1 MENLLLKK
9 PKIIIPTKQ
18 KKSRKSRKSL
28 IINKKETRGRKPL
41 STKSTSLFNPSLIK
55 TFRGSDLT
63 FGDAI
68 FQPIKTGNEVDVIL
82 STEGGLMPATNM
94 ILVGS
99 PGSGKTTV
107 ALDMLADM
115 VEQGYKCLFISAE
128 MDEISY
134 FKYCKRLPKI
144 AKVPVLFLNNYTDHF
159 KETLDYVLNEGY
171 DAVCIDSIAEVIE
184 SFKIVY
190 RTTESAAEKWLL
202 ELQQKH
208 KKGENKYKYYTSFIN
223 IQQVTKAGE
232 FVGSN
237 RLKHMMD
244 AMMHVDRSKDGL
256 ERSLYF
262 SKNRDSDKDYKV
274 YFTIMNNKV
283 HYSYETKE
291 EE

>member
-1 MENLLLKK
+1 MKNLELELSQ
-9 PKIIIPTKQ
+9 ITIPAIDNNQ
-18 KKSRKSRKSL
+18 RK
-28 IINKKETRGRKPL
+28 RGRPAIN
-41 STKSTSLFNPSLIK
+41 STSAKSDFDPTLIK
-55 TFRGSDLT
+55 TFRGTELT

-68 FQPIKTGNEVDVIL
+68 FQPIKTGNEVDIIL
-82 STEGGLMPATNM
+82 STDGGLMPATNM

-115 VEQGYKCLFISAE
+115 VEKGYKCLFVSAE

-159 KETLDYVLNEGY
+159 KETLEYVFNEGY
-171 DAVCIDSIAEVIE
+171 DAICIDSIAEVIE

-244 AMMHVDRSKDGL
+244 AMMHVDRSRDGL
-256 ERSLYF
+256 ERSLHF
-262 SKNRDSDKDYKV
+262 SKNRDCDKDYKI

>member
-1 MENLLLKK
+1 MKNLELELSE
-9 PKIIIPTKQ
+9 ITIPSFNINQ
-18 KKSRKSRKSL
+18 RKRGRPSL
-28 IINKKETRGRKPL
+28 ISNN
-41 STKSTSLFNPSLIK
+41 TKSDFDPTLIK
-55 TFRGSDLT
+55 TFRGTELT

-68 FQPIKTGNEVDVIL
+68 FQPIKTGSEVDVIL

-115 VEQGYKCLFISAE
+115 VEKGYKCLFVSAE

-144 AKVPVLFLNNYTDHF
+144 AKVPVLFLNNYTDYF
-159 KETLDYVLNEGY
+159 KETLEYVFNEGY

-184 SFKIVY
+184 SYKIVY

-223 IQQVTKAGE
+223 IQQVTKAGD

-244 AMMHVDRSKDGL
+244 AMMHVDRSRDGL
-256 ERSLYF
+256 ERSLHF
-262 SKNRDSDKDYKV
+262 SKNRDCDKDCKV
-274 YFTIMNNKV
+274 YFAIMNNKV
-283 HYSYETKE
+283 HYSYEIKE
-291 EE
+291 EEE

>member
-1 MENLLLKK
+1 MKNLELELSQITIPAIENNL
-9 PKIIIPTKQ
+9 
-18 KKSRKSRKSL
+18 RK
-28 IINKKETRGRKPL
+28 RGRPATA
-41 STKSTSLFNPSLIK
+41 SNTVKSDFDPTTIK
-55 TFRGSDLT
+55 TFRGSELT

-94 ILVGS
+94 ILVGA

-115 VEQGYKCLFISAE
+115 VEKGNKCLFISAE

-159 KETLDYVLNEGY
+159 KETLDYILNEGY

-244 AMMHVDRSKDGL
+244 AMMHVDRSRDGL

-262 SKNRDSDKDYKV
+262 SKNRDCDKDYKV
-274 YFTIMNNKV
+274 YFTIINNKV

-291 EE
+291 EEEN

>member
-1 MENLLLKK
+1 MKNLELELSR
-9 PKIIIPTKQ
+9 ITIPLISNQ
-18 KKSRKSRKSL
+18 RKRGRPSL
-28 IINKKETRGRKPL
+28 ISNTI
-41 STKSTSLFNPSLIK
+41 KSDFNPLLIK

-68 FQPIKTGNEVDVIL
+68 FQPIKTGNEIDVIL

-144 AKVPVLFLNNYTDHF
+144 AKVPVLFLNNYTNHF

-256 ERSLYF
+256 ERSLHF
-262 SKNRDSDKDYKV
+262 SKNRDSDKDCKI

-291 EE
+291 EED

>member
-1 MENLLLKK
+1 MKNLELELSR
-9 PKIIIPTKQ
+9 ITIPLISNQ
-18 KKSRKSRKSL
+18 RKRGRPSL
-28 IINKKETRGRKPL
+28 ISNTI
-41 STKSTSLFNPSLIK
+41 KSDFNPSLIK

-68 FQPIKTGNEVDVIL
+68 FQPIKTGNEVDIIL

-159 KETLDYVLNEGY
+159 KETLEYVFNEGY

-256 ERSLYF
+256 ERSLHF
-262 SKNRDSDKDYKV
+262 SKNRDSDKDCKI

-291 EE
+291 EED

>member
-1 MENLLLKK
+1 MKNLELELSQ
-9 PKIIIPTKQ
+9 ITIPVVSNNQ
-18 KKSRKSRKSL
+18 RK
-28 IINKKETRGRKPL
+28 RGR
-41 STKSTSLFNPSLIK
+41 PSLISTNTKSDFDPTLIK
-55 TFRGSDLT
+55 TIRGTELT

-68 FQPIKTGNEVDVIL
+68 FQPIKTDSEIDVIL

-94 ILVGS
+94 IVVGS

-107 ALDMLADM
+107 ALDMLANM
-115 VEQGYKCLFISAE
+115 VEKGYKCLFISAE

-159 KETLDYVLNEGY
+159 KETLEYVFNEGY
-171 DAVCIDSIAEVIE
+171 DAICIDSIAEVIE

-223 IQQVTKAGE
+223 IQQVTKAGD

-244 AMMHVDRSKDGL
+244 AMMHVDRSRDGL

-262 SKNRDSDKDYKV
+262 SKNRDCDKDYKI
-274 YFTIMNNKV
+274 YFSIMNNKV
-283 HYSYETKE
+283 YYSYKNE
-291 EE
+291 EEEEI

>member
-1 MENLLLKK
+1 MKNLELELSE
-9 PKIIIPTKQ
+9 ITIPSFNINQ
-18 KKSRKSRKSL
+18 RK
-28 IINKKETRGRKPL
+28 RGRPSL
-41 STKSTSLFNPSLIK
+41 VSNNSKSDFDPSLIK
-55 TFRGSDLT
+55 TFRGTELT

-68 FQPIKTGNEVDVIL
+68 FQPIKTGSEVDVIL

-115 VEQGYKCLFISAE
+115 VEKGYKCLFVSAE

-159 KETLDYVLNEGY
+159 KETLDYVFNEGY

-208 KKGENKYKYYTSFIN
+208 KKGENKHKYYTSFIN
-223 IQQVTKAGE
+223 IQQVTKSDDFA
-232 FVGSN
+232 GSN
-237 RLKHMMD
+237 RLKHMME
-244 AMMHVDRSKDGL
+244 AFCKVERSKDGL
-256 ERSLYF
+256 ERSLF
-262 SKNRDSDKDYKV
+262 FEKNRDCDKDLKV
-274 YFTIMNNKV
+274 YFSIYNEGV
-283 HYSYETKE
+283 YYAYEMEKTE
-291 EE
+291 

>member
-1 MENLLLKK
+1 MKNLELELSQ
-9 PKIIIPTKQ
+9 ITIPAIDNNQ
-18 KKSRKSRKSL
+18 RK
-28 IINKKETRGRKPL
+28 RGRPAIN
-41 STKSTSLFNPSLIK
+41 STSAKSDFDPTLIK
-55 TFRGSDLT
+55 TFRGTELT

-68 FQPIKTGNEVDVIL
+68 FQPIKTGNEVDIIL
-82 STEGGLMPATNM
+82 STDGGLMPATNM

-115 VEQGYKCLFISAE
+115 VEKGYKCLFVSAE

-159 KETLDYVLNEGY
+159 KETLEYVFNEGY
-171 DAVCIDSIAEVIE
+171 DAICIDSIAEVIE

-244 AMMHVDRSKDGL
+244 AMMHVDRSRDGL

-262 SKNRDSDKDYKV
+262 SKNRDCDKDYKI